1 MSHSEYKDVVLNNKS
16 LKYSMNRIQS
26 KTQEIEINRISLS
39 FFEDN
44 ISILNNGYMYVM
56 DQLLDQTMDQIYM
69 MDQLL
74 VIRVD

>member
-56 DQLLDQTMDQIYM
+56 D
-69 MDQLL
+69 
-74 VIRVD
+74 